1 MKKLL
6 GIIFLIFLITQVTLP
21 GLMGYKMMIAALFLL
36 LEMFFNIFG
45 TKVKE
50 GNTVNPSEL
59 KF

>member
-6 GIIFLIFLITQVTLP
+6 GIIFLIFFLTQVTLP
-21 GLMGYKMMIAALFLL
+21 GLMGYKIMIAALFLL

-45 TKVKE
+45 TKEKE
-50 GNTVNPSEL
+50 RNTVDPSEL